1 MMGKFYRYMFSAL
14 VALSVMLLHNGCME
28 RIEEI
33 HLPTD
38 HLSFKATLGVDSS
51 SVVTKGFAGTI
62 DYTEEEWT
70 LSDGFAESTK
80 ATLYSSLNG
89 LEAGVYGYVYDGWS
103 ANCSPLEY
111 INGTSFTFDGDQ
123 MESDTL
129 IRWSVVES
137 TAGSKFKAF
146 VYAPKS
152 DVSPSLETPGTAT
165 TLAAGA
171 PVINVENIALLQ
183 KDIIV
188 ATKDIELDRE
198 NNNHRKEIPLEFE
211 HIFTALQFK
220 AGFDCTINE
229 VSISG
234 LKTGGKYVLG
244 EGWKELTQGV
254 YSMPLPEGGL
264 QVAKGKNIGDTLLMI
279 PQILENVQI
288 SIKYNSEANP
298 ITAGLN
304 NVEWKQGKKITYTLN
319 RKSDVPYIYLDLA
332 LGDITISGNK
342 YSGSIKA
349 GGDTLEYSEVTNTY
363 NKPYYIYQSTKTN
376 RDTTGWSG
384 TNATGKIRIPKYDP
398 VKYGGKLWSEY
409 ITNNKSVEAVI
420 KAWDNKSGAT
430 NNTGIDDSTKY
441 AVRMVG
447 RESTKNKIHITGEIG
462 DCVIVVDNI
471 YSSYQHANVGR
482 TTGGIAFLPSTNGN
496 NRLTINIKGDN
507 RVGCVHYSNTTNNG
521 NRLIFDGEGSL
532 TVADADFNTKS
543 HNSGYEGVVTMGDT
557 TYFSNHWCAA
567 IGNNDSADK
576 VYGLVFKGGVI
587 FAGTTKAENCSAIG
601 GGGNGHSTITID
613 GGTITAV
620 ATTTG
625 TAIGGGIGFN
635 SPGGEGTVVI
645 NGGNV
650 YAYNFGNM
658 WKIPSSAIGGAGSK
672 NSTGSK
678 GNVTIT
684 GGNVYAESGLGTAI
698 GGGSS
703 YSKTGGEGA
712 VTISGG
718 NVIARSKDPFSAG
731 IGGGS
736 SYTGEYKSGTTKN
749 GGNATITIKGNPI
762 IRTGSIG
769 GGSPGKAV
777 SSGGKIGSAVI
788 KVSGGDIQAQ
798 FVMADSPDNKFTM
811 TGGVIRNSATSD
823 NEYYCIQEN
832 GAAVYMEKGSFEMS
846 DGTIKECYAD
856 KTSDAKGG
864 AVYIKGDDKTSF
876 TMTGGKITECR
887 ANNNGGAV
895 YLEGGKVTIEGGTI
909 DENVAYNGNGG
920 AICIVGGSFIMD
932 STNDKSPAQITH
944 NAAFNKGSGANGNGG
959 GIYVAPA
966 SKTSTGTISVD
977 LKKGSI
983 TSNSSDRNGGGVC
996 VDMGANTT
1004 ASLNVTV
1011 GTESSGEVT
1020 KDVLIVNNEAEFK
1033 GGGMYVNGTN
1043 ANVLLNDGNILNNET
1058 SSYQV
1063 NPNIV
1068 VDGGLV
1074 TLKKQGITKQ
1084 VTITYNNNAQ
1094 YYTSDAEDVKRTQYV
1109 VAGSRSK
1116 LDLNAFGQ
1124 LNEYYNKFNGW
1135 NTRRDGKGT
1144 DYADGAENI
1153 LNENIT
1159 LFAKWT
1165 QQ

>member
-1 MMGKFYRYMFSAL
+1 
-14 VALSVMLLHNGCME
+14 
-28 RIEEI
+28 
-33 HLPTD
+33 
-38 HLSFKATLGVDSS
+38 
-51 SVVTKGFAGTI
+51 
-62 DYTEEEWT
+62 
-70 LSDGFAESTK
+70 
-80 ATLYSSLNG
+80 
-89 LEAGVYGYVYDGWS
+89 
-103 ANCSPLEY
+103 
-111 INGTSFTFDGDQ
+111 
-123 MESDTL
+123 
-129 IRWSVVES
+129 
-137 TAGSKFKAF
+137 
-146 VYAPKS
+146 
-152 DVSPSLETPGTAT
+152 
-165 TLAAGA
+165 
-171 PVINVENIALLQ
+171 
-183 KDIIV
+183 
-188 ATKDIELDRE
+188 
-198 NNNHRKEIPLEFE
+198 
-211 HIFTALQFK
+211 
-220 AGFDCTINE
+220 
-229 VSISG
+229 

-254 YSMPLPEGGL
+254 YSMPLPKEGL
-264 QVAKGKNIGDTLLMI
+264 QVAKGENIGDLLLMI
-279 PQILENVQI
+279 PQILENVKI
-288 SIKYNSEANP
+288 SIKYNSEATP

-332 LGDITISGNK
+332 LGDITISGK
-342 YSGSIKA
+342 SYSGSINA
-349 GGDTLEYSEVTNTY
+349 GGITKVYSNVGNPD
-363 NKPYYIYQSTKTN
+363 NKPYYIYQSTSKN
-376 RDTTGWSG
+376 IESTGWTS
-384 TNATGKIRIPKYDP
+384 TDATGEIRLPKYDP
-398 VKYGGKLWSEY
+398 VKYDGKLWSEY
-409 ITNNKSVEAVI
+409 ITNNKSVEDVI
-420 KAWDNKSGAT
+420 EAWDNKSGAT
-430 NNTGIDDSTKY
+430 DNTGIVTAK
-441 AVRMVG
+441 AVRTVG
-447 RESTKNKIHITGEIG
+447 RESTKKRIHITGEIG

-543 HNSGYEGVVTMGDT
+543 HNSGYEGVVSMNDT

-635 SPGGEGTVVI
+635 SAGGEGTVVI

-650 YAYNFGNM
+650 YAYNFGNR

-703 YSKTGGEGA
+703 YSKNGGEGA

-749 GGNATITIKGNPI
+749 GGNATITITGNPI

-823 NEYYCIQEN
+823 SEYYCIQEN

-846 DGTIKECYAD
+846 GGTIKECYAD

-864 AVYIKGDDKTSF
+864 AVYIKGDNATSF
-876 TMTGGKITECR
+876 TMTGGEIRECR

-895 YLEGGKVTIEGGTI
+895 YLEGGNVTIKGGKI
-909 DENVAYNGNGG
+909 DENVAYSGNGG
-920 AICIVGGSFIMD
+920 AICIMGGNFTMD
-932 STNDKSPAQITH
+932 SGNEGQIG
-944 NAAFNKGSGANGNGG
+944 NIQYNSAFSRGNSYSGNGG
-959 GIYVAPA
+959 GIYIAPQN
-966 SKTSTGTISVD
+966 STSETAINVSLLKGNISY
-977 LKKGSI
+977 
-983 TSNSSDRNGGGVC
+983 NSADGNGGGIA
-996 VDMGANTT
+996 VDMGTNSKAE
-1004 ASLNVTV
+1004 LEVTV
-1011 GTESSGEVT
+1011 GKESDSERT
-1020 KDVLIVNNEAEFK
+1020 DDMTIDSNSAQNM
-1033 GGGMYVNGTN
+1033 GGGIYVNGKS
-1043 ANVLLNDGNILNNET
+1043 AKVLLYDGSVHKNET

-1063 NPNIV
+1063 NADMA
-1068 VDGGLV
+1068 VDGGMV
-1074 TLKKQGITKQ
+1074 TLMKPGITTQ
-1084 VTITYNNNAQ
+1084 VTVTFNNNAQ
-1094 YYTSDAEDVKRTQYV
+1094 YYDASQPEETKEQYV
-1109 VAGSRSK
+1109 VAAANSTLMKNSFTRIN
-1116 LDLNAFGQ
+1116 D
-1124 LNEYYNKFNGW
+1124 YYVKFTGW

-1144 DYADGAENI
+1144 VYTDGQVLA

-1159 LFAKWT
+1159 LYAQWSN
-1165 QQ
+1165 Q